1 MVSDTF
7 VVNRIADISLYI
19 CRINY
24 SDKRNIEYL
33 NRVVTD
39 KTLTRPYLVLNDMD
53 IEAKYSYH
61 KGYGYGYGYYYGH
74 KKVKEIEE

>member
-1 MVSDTF
+1 
-7 VVNRIADISLYI
+7 
-19 CRINY
+19 
-24 SDKRNIEYL
+24 
-33 NRVVTD
+33 
-39 KTLTRPYLVLNDMD
+39 MD